1 MNLLENFMLFLDSKM
16 TTPTSYGIFHIIFL
30 LIVITVTFLLCK
42 YFKDCNEST
51 FKRIIFITWIIIFIL
66 EVYKQVIF
74 SFNYDNQSITWDYQ
88 WYAFPFQLCSTPIYI
103 LPIIFLSKDGKIHQ
117 SAIAYTATFAL
128 FGGIA
133 VMIYPGDVFIETI
146 GINLQ
151 TMIHHGSQ
159 VVMGI
164 FCLIHERKRL
174 NFKYY
179 TKGILVFLILLT
191 IAVTSNIIVY
201 NIFQKLSIDETFNMF
216 YVGPYFPSTLPILS
230 SIYPKVPYIV
240 FLLLYTIGFVLISYI
255 IFFVFTKINNIFKK
269 NYTVTYKTI

>member
-1 MNLLENFMLFLDSKM
+1 
-16 TTPTSYGIFHIIFL
+16 
-30 LIVITVTFLLCK
+30 
-42 YFKDCNEST
+42 
-51 FKRIIFITWIIIFIL
+51 
-66 EVYKQVIF
+66 
-74 SFNYDNQSITWDYQ
+74 
-88 WYAFPFQLCSTPIYI
+88 
-103 LPIIFLSKDGKIHQ
+103 
-117 SAIAYTATFAL
+117 
-128 FGGIA
+128 
-133 VMIYPGDVFIETI
+133 MIYPGDVFIETI